1 MRICLQLRGM
11 VEKSLIKM
19 KEDQVANVCKVITK
33 VENFDKVMQVVQ
45 VRVGKFEIKDVL
57 LDSGFNANII
67 SKSLKKK
74 LELKTLQSA
83 PFVVRMANQKKV

>member
-1 MRICLQLRGM
+1 M

-74 LELKTLQSA
+74 LELKTPQSA